1 MFTEEQLEDMTM
13 SLFKNLGYECK
24 NGYEIER
31 DYHSVFYDDTLFDD
45 IANINK
51 DFTDEQINEAIKTI
65 KNLTYNNV
73 VEDNKEFTRYL
84 LQGVPVEVK
93 TNNGYQYKNVRLID
107 FDNISNN
114 HFQAINQ
121 FTIIEFEQ
129 KRPDIIVFINSI
141 PIVVIEL
148 KTATNED
155 VKLEDA
161 YNQLWRYREMSIPT
175 LFRYNQFLVISD
187 GVTAK
192 AGTITSPYS
201 RFSDWKK
208 VEYTDEVKENMDTH
222 ITLFNGMFRKDRL
235 LDIIGNFIL
244 YSNDSKILAQYH
256 QYFGVRKAMVSTV
269 TTGAKT
275 GKAGIIWHT
284 QGSGKSFSMVFYAG
298 NMIKWLL
305 NPTIVVVTDRNDLDN
320 QLYETFYKCSE
331 FLKQKPVQADTRS
344 DLKELLTDRVAG
356 GIFFTTLQKFEEESG
371 LFSDRDD
378 ILVLVDEAHR
388 SHYGLEATM
397 KLNLETMEAYKKY
410 GTAKF
415 LHDALPNAIYI
426 GFTGTPVETKDKST
440 SAIFGEVI
448 DTYDMTQ
455 AILDGSTVP
464 ISYESRMARV
474 GLNQKILDE
483 IDRYYAFVEESGAA
497 DEIAINKSKQMM
509 AKISQVIEDPD
520 RLELIVKDII
530 DHYEERKDM
539 TANHA
544 MVVAYSRK
552 SAYIMYQ
559 KFLELRPD
567 YKDVVHMIIT
577 PSNNDTEE
585 MQIAI
590 GSKNDKQKYET
601 EFKDPNSSFKIAI
614 VVDMWLTGFDV
625 PCLGTMY
632 VDKPMKAH
640 NLMQAIA
647 RVNRVYKDKTGGLI
661 VDYIGLK
668 RWLLEALKTYTERDQ
683 GKIVDNEEVVV
694 LLKDKVELIR
704 NLFHHFNYSNFS
716 SLDNRGKYDLI
727 NEGANFILETEE
739 SKKRFMRYSYDI
751 KGLYSICTGQLDYH
765 LKEEVLYIISVRS
778 FISKISGNGKI
789 DVKEINY
796 KVSKMLEDAINDDEL
811 INIGTIK
818 KSNALS
824 LLNDDILNKLA
835 KMKSKNVAAEVLNHA
850 LKEYIMKIG
859 QTNLILME
867 KFSTRFKKIA
877 DSYNERTNLA
887 DIEQIIEEMIAL
899 KKEIEKEIESGTEYN
914 LSPEERA
921 FFDALGNDPEVK
933 ELMKDEILVQIAR
946 ELVEVVNSN
955 MTIDWDIKKS
965 SKAHM
970 RMEIRKLLIKYNYP
984 PNKSEQAVQTVI
996 KQAELN
1002 CKNMVS

>member
-1 MFTEEQLEDMTM
+1 M
-13 SLFKNLGYECK
+13 
-24 NGYEIER
+24 
-31 DYHSVFYDDTLFDD
+31 
-45 IANINK
+45 
-51 DFTDEQINEAIKTI
+51 
-65 KNLTYNNV
+65 
-73 VEDNKEFTRYL
+73 
-84 LQGVPVEVK
+84 
-93 TNNGYQYKNVRLID
+93 
-107 FDNISNN
+107 
-114 HFQAINQ
+114 
-121 FTIIEFEQ
+121 
-129 KRPDIIVFINSI
+129 
-141 PIVVIEL
+141 
-148 KTATNED
+148 
-155 VKLEDA
+155 
-161 YNQLWRYREMSIPT
+161 
-175 LFRYNQFLVISD
+175 
-187 GVTAK
+187 
-192 AGTITSPYS
+192 
-201 RFSDWKK
+201 
-208 VEYTDEVKENMDTH
+208 
-222 ITLFNGMFRKDRL
+222 
-235 LDIIGNFIL
+235 
-244 YSNDSKILAQYH
+244 
-256 QYFGVRKAMVSTV
+256 
-269 TTGAKT
+269 
-275 GKAGIIWHT
+275 
-284 QGSGKSFSMVFYAG
+284 
-298 NMIKWLL
+298 
-305 NPTIVVVTDRNDLDN
+305 
-320 QLYETFYKCSE
+320 
-331 FLKQKPVQADTRS
+331 
-344 DLKELLTDRVAG
+344 
-356 GIFFTTLQKFEEESG
+356 
-371 LFSDRDD
+371 
-378 ILVLVDEAHR
+378 
-388 SHYGLEATM
+388 
-397 KLNLETMEAYKKY
+397 YKK
-410 GTAKF
+410 
-415 LHDALPNAIYI
+415 I
-426 GFTGTPVETKDKST
+426 
-440 SAIFGEVI
+440 
-448 DTYDMTQ
+448 
-455 AILDGSTVP
+455 
-464 ISYESRMARV
+464 
-474 GLNQKILDE
+474 
-483 IDRYYAFVEESGAA
+483 
-497 DEIAINKSKQMM
+497 
-509 AKISQVIEDPD
+509 
-520 RLELIVKDII
+520 
-530 DHYEERKDM
+530 
-539 TANHA
+539 
-544 MVVAYSRK
+544 
-552 SAYIMYQ
+552 
-559 KFLELRPD
+559 LELRPD

-577 PSNNDTEE
+577 PSNNDSEE

-751 KGLYSICTGQLDYH
+751 KGLYSICTGQLDND

-789 DVKEINY
+789 DVKEINS

-887 DIEQIIEEMIAL
+887 DIEQMIEEMIAL
-899 KKEIEKEIESGTEYN
+899 KKEIEKEIESGTKYN